1 VPASSGAPFERAE
14 APDTMDTPADRPED
28 RIEADSREPTSA
40 ELRAARRRAGEWNRG
55 RKAESPSEIPV
66 RGWKDIVWRV
76 WGEFNR
82 TRIMSVAAGVTF
94 YVLLSIF
101 PTIAALVSLY
111 GFVADRALI
120 SRHLNLLSGFLP
132 TAAIEL
138 LGTEVT
144 RIAGQPEA
152 TLSGAF
158 FFGLAVS
165 LWSANAGMK
174 GLFEAMNVVYGEDE
188 KRSLLAVNILSLCC
202 TLALIAFVLF
212 TLAALVIAPLALR
225 SLGFASSSE
234 TLLSLLRWPLL
245 SVVVLLGLSALYRY
259 GPSRH
264 NAQWKWVTPG
274 SVLATLLWLAG
285 SGAFSW
291 YVAHFGRYNLTYG
304 SLGAA
309 VAFMTWIWLST
320 IIILLGGQLN
330 AEMEHQTSHDTTV
343 GPTKPLG
350 SRRAHMADT
359 LGQGIGKT

>member
-1 VPASSGAPFERAE
+1 
-14 APDTMDTPADRPED
+14 MNTPADQPQD
-28 RIEADSREPTSA
+28 RIEADSREPTSG
-40 ELRAARRRAGEWNRG
+40 ELRAAQRRAREGNRG
-55 RKAESPSEIPV
+55 RAAETPGDIPV
-66 RGWKDIVWRV
+66 RGWHDIVWRV

-94 YVLLSIF
+94 YVLLSVF

-120 SRHLNLLSGFLP
+120 ARHLDLFAGFLP

-138 LGTEVT
+138 FGEEIT

-158 FFGLAVS
+158 FFGLLVS
-165 LWSANAGMK
+165 LWSANAGIK

-188 KRSLLAVNILSLCC
+188 KRSLLAVNVLSLCC
-202 TLALIAFVLF
+202 TLALIAFILF
-212 TLAALVIAPLALR
+212 TLAALVIVPVVLR
-225 SLGFASSSE
+225 SVGFTGSSE
-234 TLLSLLRWPLL
+234 TLLSLLRWPVL
-245 SVVVLLGLSALYRY
+245 SLIVLSGLSALYRY

-264 NAQWKWVTPG
+264 NAKWKWVAPG
-274 SVLATLLWLAG
+274 SVLATFLWLAE
-285 SGAFSW
+285 SAVFSW

-330 AEMEHQTSHDTTV
+330 AEMEHQTAHDTTV
-343 GPTKPLG
+343 GAAKPLG

>member
-1 VPASSGAPFERAE
+1 
-14 APDTMDTPADRPED
+14 
-28 RIEADSREPTSA
+28 
-40 ELRAARRRAGEWNRG
+40 
-55 RKAESPSEIPV
+55 
-66 RGWKDIVWRV
+66 
-76 WGEFNR
+76 
-82 TRIMSVAAGVTF
+82 MSVAAGVTF

-120 SRHLNLLSGFLP
+120 ARHLDLFAGVLP
-132 TAAIEL
+132 VAAIEL
-138 LGTEVT
+138 LGSEIT

-158 FFGLAVS
+158 FFGLAISV
-165 LWSANAGMK
+165 WSASTGIK

-188 KRSLLAVNILSLCC
+188 KRSLLVINILSLCC
-202 TLALIAFVLF
+202 TIALILFVLVA
-212 TLAALVIAPLALR
+212 LSALVVLPIVLAY
-225 SLGFASSSE
+225 LGMSSGTE
-234 TLLSLLRWPLL
+234 TIISLLRWPILAI
-245 SVVVLLGLSALYRY
+245 VVLSGLSALYRY
-259 GPSRH
+259 GPSRE

-274 SVLATLLWLAG
+274 SLLATVCWLAG

-291 YVAHFGRYNLTYG
+291 YVVSFGRYNLTYG

-309 VAFMTWIWLST
+309 VAFMTWIWLSM

-350 SRRAHMADT
+350 SRHAHMADT
-359 LGQGIGKT
+359 LGQAIGKK

>member
-1 VPASSGAPFERAE
+1 MSDPLSASPHG
-14 APDTMDTPADRPED
+14 PED
-28 RIEADSREPTSA
+28 RIAADSREPTSA
-40 ELRAARRRAGEWNRG
+40 ELGAAQRRAREGNRG
-55 RKAESPSEIPV
+55 RAAETPGDIPV
-66 RGWKDIVWRV
+66 RGWHDIIWRI
-76 WGEFNR
+76 WGEFHR

-94 YVLLSIF
+94 YVLLSVF

-120 SRHLNLLSGFLP
+120 GRHLDLLAGFLP
-132 TAAIEL
+132 AAAIEL
-138 LGTEVT
+138 IGGEIT
-144 RIAGQPEA
+144 RIAGQPQA

-165 LWSANAGMK
+165 LWSANAGIK

-188 KRSLLAVNILSLCC
+188 KRSLLALNVLSLCC
-202 TLALIAFVLF
+202 TLGLIAFLLF
-212 TLAALVIAPLALR
+212 TLAALVVAPLLLK
-225 SLGFASSSE
+225 SVGFTSSSE
-234 TLLSLLRWPLL
+234 TFLSLIRWPLL
-245 SVVVLLGLSALYRY
+245 ALVVLAGLSALYRY

-264 NAQWKWVTPG
+264 NAQWKWVTLG
-274 SVLATLLWLAG
+274 SVLATFLWLAE

-291 YVAHFGRYNLTYG
+291 YVAQFERYNLTYG

-343 GPTKPLG
+343 GATKPLG